1 MVKKV
6 YLVLIL
12 VAGCNSG
19 AEAKKPLSLD
29 KDLNRDALFSAA
41 IDNGFSLDGQ
51 IKNRLENQHRRVLGR
66 LYLENIINR
75 RVSVSMDEV
84 KEYYNKTKDQHV
96 RQQREFLVLRFVV
109 SSVDSARD
117 IRKKLLAAKKS
128 GGEEKLGPLMAEFLP
143 SREIIGENKINK
155 SIKNK
160 LLGGPGSVV
169 GPISSGGQHVVL
181 RLISTYEKGT
191 TKEQIHIE
199 ETLRNQLF
207 AMKAHALRQN
217 LVDSLKSKYAVSK

>member
-1 MVKKV
+1 MK
-6 YLVLIL
+6 I
-12 VAGCNSG
+12 S
-19 AEAKKPLSLD
+19 
-29 KDLNRDALFSAA
+29 SAA
-41 IDNGFSLDGQ
+41 TVFKGWKTHAITDISKV
-51 IKNRLENQHRRVLGR
+51 IS
-66 LYLENIINR
+66 ENI
-75 RVSVSMDEV
+75 
-84 KEYYNKTKDQHV
+84 KW
-96 RQQREFLVLRFVV
+96 
-109 SSVDSARD
+109 
-117 IRKKLLAAKKS
+117 
-128 GGEEKLGPLMAEFLP
+128 
-143 SREIIGENKINK
+143 NK
-155 SIKNK
+155 SIKSK

>member
-6 YLVLIL
+6 FLVLIFF
-12 VAGCNSG
+12 AGCNSG
-19 AEAKKPLSLD
+19 AKLKEPLTLD
-29 KDLNRDALFSAA
+29 KDSNRDALFSAA

-51 IKNRLENQHRRVLGR
+51 IKNKLENQRRRVLGR
-66 LYLENIINR
+66 LYLESIINS

-84 KEYYNKTKDQHV
+84 KEYYNKTKGQHV
-96 RQQREFLVLRFVV
+96 RQQREFLVLKFVV
-109 SSVDSARD
+109 SSLDSARD

-128 GGEEKLGPLMAEFLP
+128 SEEDRLGALMAEFGP
-143 SREIIGENKINK
+143 SRELIGENKINK

-169 GPISSGGQHVVL
+169 GPISSGDQHVVL

>member
-6 YLVLIL
+6 YLALIFI
-12 VAGCNSG
+12 AGCNSG
-19 AEAKKPLSLD
+19 AEDKKPLVLD

-41 IDNGFSLDGQ
+41 TDNGFSLDGQ
-51 IKNRLENQHRRVLGR
+51 IKNRLENQRRRVLGR

-96 RQQREFLVLRFVV
+96 RQQKEFLVLRFVV

-117 IRKKLLAAKKS
+117 IRKKLLAAKKG
-128 GGEEKLGPLMAEFLP
+128 GGEERLGSLMAEFLP
-143 SREIIGENKINK
+143 SREIIAENKINK

-169 GPISSGGQHVVL
+169 GPISSGGQHVVFH
-181 RLISTYEKGT
+181 LISTYEKGT

>member
-6 YLVLIL
+6 FLVLIFF
-12 VAGCNSG
+12 ASCNSG
-19 AEAKKPLSLD
+19 EGVKEPLALD
-29 KDLNRDALFSAA
+29 VDSYRDALFSAA

-51 IKNRLENQHRRVLGR
+51 IKNKLENQRRRVLGR
-66 LYLENIINR
+66 LYLENVVNG

-84 KEYYNKTKDQHV
+84 EEYYNKTKGQHV
-96 RQQREFLVLRFVV
+96 RKQREFLVLKFVV
-109 SSVDSARD
+109 SSLDSARD
-117 IRKKLLAAKKS
+117 IRKKLLAARKG
-128 GGEEKLGPLMAEFLP
+128 GGEEKLGALMAEFGP
-143 SREIIGENKINK
+143 SRELIGENKINK

-160 LLGGPGSVV
+160 LLGAPGSVV
-169 GPISSGGQHVVL
+169 GPISSGGQHFVF

-191 TKEQIHIE
+191 TKEQIHVE

>member
-6 YLVLIL
+6 FLVLIFF
-12 VAGCNSG
+12 AGCNSG
-19 AEAKKPLSLD
+19 AKLKEPLTLD
-29 KDLNRDALFSAA
+29 KDSNRDALFSAA

-51 IKNRLENQHRRVLGR
+51 IKNKLENQRRRVLGR
-66 LYLENIINR
+66 LYLESIINS

-84 KEYYNKTKDQHV
+84 KEYYNKTKGQHV
-96 RQQREFLVLRFVV
+96 RQQREFLVLKFVV
-109 SSVDSARD
+109 SSLDSARD

-128 GGEEKLGPLMAEFLP
+128 SEEDRLSALMAEFGP
-143 SREIIGENKINK
+143 SRELIGENKINK

-160 LLGGPGSVV
+160 LLSGPGSVV
-169 GPISSGGQHVVL
+169 GPISRGGQHVVF

-207 AMKAHALRQN
+207 AMKAHALRQS
-217 LVDSLKSKYAVSK
+217 LVDSLKSKYEVSK